1 MEGVRDRIR
10 SLQAMIRRNIY
21 LAGFMGTGKSTV
33 GRELARVTGR
43 KFVDLDLELERRIG
57 MPIPRI
63 FEEHGEPWFREQERN
78 LSLEMAETAN
88 RVVATGGG
96 TLMVPEVFDAF
107 QASGLLVCLYTR
119 REDLIQRL
127 ERSDRRPLLR
137 GGDVPAKVDRIMAE
151 RAAIF
156 ERIKIRVDTTELTPM
171 ETARKIADLLN
182 TRQRI
187 LDRLQEQYIDLS

>member
-1 MEGVRDRIR
+1 MG
-10 SLQAMIRRNIY
+10 RRNIY

-33 GRELARVTGR
+33 GRELARVMGR
-43 KFVDLDLELERRIG
+43 KFVDLDLELEFRLG

-63 FEEHGEPWFREQERN
+63 FEEQGEAWFREQERQ
-78 LSLEMAETAN
+78 LALEMAQTAN

-96 TLMVPEVFDAF
+96 TLMAPEVFTAF
-107 QASGLLVCLYTR
+107 QSTGLLVCLYTR

-137 GGDVPAKVDRIMAE
+137 GGDVPAKVDRILAE
-151 RAAIF
+151 RMAVF
-156 ERIKIRVDTTELTPM
+156 ERIKIRIDTTELTPM